1 MTSLLFTVTVRQRR
15 WWRGWKEGGGGG
27 GGELSGGSGETC
39 TQPSFSQGDEGEEL
53 RRRFA
58 ASCCGKTM
66 WSGGT

>member
-15 WWRGWKEGGGGG
+15 WWRGWKEGEGGV
-27 GGELSGGSGETC
+27 GGELSGGSGETW

-58 ASCCGKTM
+58 ASFWGKTM